1 MRARKPGFLL
11 SILIGP
17 TPLSFYQICSQKS
30 VGRSASPLA
39 LLLFILRD
47 QCAHKWDLWIEG
59 GEFELL
65 LLISAFSLRFPPAEE
80 TVLQKG
86 LNVVAQVLM
95 SQWTV
100 VFFFPF
106 PFSLKMAFCLY
117 CYFCC
122 KCGLNSSRY
131 AWFFWCYIKV
141 SVAWTHLKF
150 LPKLV
155 FKFHH
160 NQMINVLPDWTS
172 PWLIVWFSRHW
183 GREDEVKGKLRWCWL
198 CCPAL
203 TSWVWKG
210 EGCKCTSHSCCEGAG
225 DFDLS
230 KLFL

>member
-1 MRARKPGFLL
+1 MDWGWWIWALASHFRFFIEISSCWGNSSPEGFKC
-11 SILIGP
+11 SSTGP
-17 TPLSFYQICSQKS
+17 HES
-30 VGRSASPLA
+30 VNCCL
-39 LLLFILRD
+39 
-47 QCAHKWDLWIEG
+47 
-59 GEFELL
+59 
-65 LLISAFSLRFPPAEE
+65 
-80 TVLQKG
+80 
-86 LNVVAQVLM
+86 
-95 SQWTV
+95 
-100 VFFFPF
+100 FFPF

-131 AWFFWCYIKV
+131 AWFFWCYIKD

-198 CCPAL
+198 CCPIL
-203 TSWVWKG
+203 TSWMWKG